1 MNGISTISGAL
12 VNNNVGQTP
21 RVVSQVES
29 ELNQLS
35 KASESI
41 KMNLAALV
49 MKLHP
54 IMRQDETLQQKAQ
67 AVNPEQNVV
76 GLAQVIRDE
85 RKKLEYISDLVA
97 TYCGLL
103 EL

>member
-1 MNGISTISGAL
+1 
-12 VNNNVGQTP
+12 
-21 RVVSQVES
+21 
-29 ELNQLS
+29 
-35 KASESI
+35 
-41 KMNLAALV
+41 MNLAGLV

-54 IMRQDETLQQKAQ
+54 IMRQDETSQKAQ
-67 AVNPEQNVV
+67 AVNPEQIVV

-97 TYCGLL
+97 TYCGLI